1 MRSLIILLAVSLLG
15 LQCSR
20 SQADNTIII
29 DQIGSYNATTVTQ
42 DGNGHTA
49 SVKLGATSDVDYTTV
64 SVLQQGNAKTASV
77 EIKSGVSNTVGIT
90 QEGTGNHT
98 ASIINL
104 NGTGNN
110 ISVNQSGAGNHELKV
125 DNWLGSV
132 NNGNTIT
139 AVQSGGIGADKWF
152 AVNLNGAVG
161 ARVDVQQ
168 TSTTPNQASMLIQCN
183 PCGNYQ
189 YRQ

>member
-1 MRSLIILLAVSLLG
+1 MKILYSLFLVSSV
-15 LQCSR
+15 CF
-20 SQADNTIII
+20 ADSIVTV
-29 DQIGSYNATTVTQ
+29 DQIGNSNTITVTQ
-42 DGNGHTA
+42 EGTGHNTNI
-49 SVKLGATSDVDYTTV
+49 KLGTTSDVDYTTL
-64 SVLQQGNAKTASV
+64 SVLQQGAAKTANIEV
-77 EIKSGVSNTVGIT
+77 KSGVSNTISLT
-90 QEGTGNHT
+90 QEGTGNHIS
-98 ASIINL
+98 SIINL

-110 ISVNQSGAGNHELKV
+110 ITLNQSGAGNHELKV

-139 AVQSGGIGADKWF
+139 ATQSGGVGADKWF

-168 TSTTPNQASMLIQCN
+168 TGTTPNQASMLIQCN